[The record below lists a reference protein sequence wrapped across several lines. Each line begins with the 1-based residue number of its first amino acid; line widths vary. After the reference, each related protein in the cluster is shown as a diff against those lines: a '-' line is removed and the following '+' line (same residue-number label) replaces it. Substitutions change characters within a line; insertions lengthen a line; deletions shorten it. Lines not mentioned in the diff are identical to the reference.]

1 MLLKLVTHLVIRKE
15 VREVMAMLMA
25 TRIVQGKYTYD
36 RVPRLLK
43 EQVLDCLETLGFTI
57 TDGELVAIEA

>member
-1 MLLKLVTHLVIRKE
+1 
-15 VREVMAMLMA
+15 MAMLMA

-43 EQVLDCLETLGFTI
+43 EKVLDCLETLGFTI
-57 TDGELVAIEA
+57 QDGVLVAIEA